1 MEKDNN
7 LKRVKIVSTLGPA
20 TRDIEMIE
28 KLYLAGVNVF
38 RLNFSHGS
46 YEEQKYG
53 YDNVRA
59 IAKKYNASIA
69 VLADMQ
75 GPKLRVSKFKDD
87 KAELIVNQKF
97 ILDLKDDLGDNTRV
111 KLPHPEIFQAVKEGD
126 ALLVDDGKIRLE
138 VERFDSDFIETR
150 VVVGGTISNAK
161 GVNFPSGVLKLSSL
175 TEKDL
180 QDLDFALSIGVDYIG
195 LSFVQLPS
203 DVEYARDLIRAK
215 EKNEGKERTKII
227 SKIEKP
233 SAIEHIE
240 EIIKASDAIMVARGD
255 LGVEIPTEKVPV
267 VQKAIIREC
276 RKQSKPV
283 IVATQMLDSMTYAPV
298 PTRAEASDV
307 ANAVYDGADAVM
319 LSGETTVGKYP
330 VETVTTM
337 ANIVR
342 SVESDDLYWDMLETS
357 YKSIM
362 NRVLDKEGKEN
373 YMTTGR
379 SISMATKQLSEVLDA
394 KVIVA
399 FSSSGTTAHR
409 ISHQKP
415 KAKMLAITDN
425 KQLYNQLA
433 LSWGMSTLLSSEKI
447 TSFSEIVE
455 IATSW
460 LQENKWVSK
469 GDKIVVVAGVPVIV
483 GGITNTIRV
492 IEIE

>member
-28 KLYLAGVNVF
+28 KLYLEGVNVF
-38 RLNFSHGS
+38 RLNFSHGA

-59 IAKKYNASIA
+59 IANKYNVSLA

-75 GPKLRVSKFKDD
+75 GPKLRVGKFKED
-87 KAELIVNQKF
+87 KVELICNQKF
-97 ILDLKDDLGDNTRV
+97 RLDLKDELGDNTRV
-111 KLPHPEIFQAVKEGD
+111 KLPHPQIFEAVKEGD
-126 ALLVDDGKIRLE
+126 SLLVDDGKIRLE
-138 VERFDSDFIETR
+138 VESFDKDFIETK

-175 TEKDL
+175 TEKDIK
-180 QDLDFALSIGVDYIG
+180 DLEFALSIGVDYIG

-203 DVEYARDLIRAK
+203 DVEYARGLIKGRA
-215 EKNEGKERTKII
+215 KII

-240 EIIKASDAIMVARGD
+240 EIVRVSDAIMVARGD

-267 VQKAIIREC
+267 MQKLIITEC
-276 RKQSKPV
+276 RRQSKPV
-283 IVATQMLDSMTYAPV
+283 IVATQMLDSMTYAPI

-319 LSGETTVGKYP
+319 LSGETTVGLYP
-330 VETVTTM
+330 VETVRTM
-337 ANIVR
+337 SNIIKC
-342 SVESDDLYWDMLETS
+342 VEADSLYWEKLEIS
-357 YKSIM
+357 NESIIKPC
-362 NRVLDKEGKEN
+362 LDKSQKEN
-373 YMTTGR
+373 YMTIGR
-379 SISMATKQLSEVLDA
+379 SVSIVAKQLSEVLEA
-394 KVIVA
+394 KVVVA
-399 FSSSGTTAHR
+399 FSSSGVTANR

-415 KAKMLAITDN
+415 KAKMLTITDN
-425 KQLYNQLA
+425 PILYNQLA
-433 LSWGMSTLLSSEKI
+433 LSWGMETVLSSEKI

-455 IATSW
+455 VATSW

-469 GDKIVVVAGVPVIV
+469 SDKIVVVAGVPVTV

-492 IEIE
+492 VEIE